1 MPDDSHALKAQ
12 SKFME
17 RQKKADDRASAKAEY
32 EQEAKLRNAKIAKLR
47 ALRLAKEEA
56 DKAAIAANPK
66 SMKASRT
73 SRAAAPV
80 KRGVGS
86 W

>member
-1 MPDDSHALKAQ
+1 MPDDSHALRAQ
-12 SKFME
+12 SKFIE

-32 EQEAKLRNAKIAKLR
+32 ELEAKMRNAKIAKLR

-56 DKAAIAANPK
+56 DKAAIAEKPK
-66 SMKASRT
+66 GSKP
-73 SRAAAPV
+73 SRAARTATPI